1 MGLPGLDAEE
11 DPDSPC
17 LINTVEICAVGC
29 RSLAEG
35 HLKGGVAL
43 GCFWRAMGATGRA
56 QHSGK
61 RRRAKH
67 GTPEESPPVGLL
79 DVLPATMK
87 RSWIRRNPPQSSHP
101 CCE

>member
-29 RSLAEG
+29 RSPAEG

-43 GCFWRAMGATGRA
+43 GCFWQAMGA
-56 QHSGK
+56 
-61 RRRAKH
+61 
-67 GTPEESPPVGLL
+67 
-79 DVLPATMK
+79 DVPSTALRGNAGG
-87 RSWIRRNPPQSSHP
+87 
-101 CCE
+101 